1 MENQRQRRNFESS
14 QRRGE
19 KKTKQTTLS
28 VEQGNELY
36 SRLII
41 SSMQAIREW
50 SEIKYRKEKKLEFY
64 I

>member
-1 MENQRQRRNFESS
+1 VENQRQRRNFESS